1 MTEQSNI
8 EGVIVPTE
16 HTSYV
21 GERDYRT
28 SDYAPFKRGFS
39 DICKNCKHYYKNLND
54 RGVIS
59 KDFPAKCKGHVFELI
74 DGVTEKDFEDPQEYE
89 QTLLTADPVSWAAR
103 YFGWEARW
111 YQEEMMS
118 CTAQKKIVRAGRR
131 VGKTTC
137 IVVLIGWLLYT
148 NEDFTVLV
156 IAPYQAQVT
165 KIFDEIN
172 KLISSSEELSASVI

>member
-1 MTEQSNI
+1 
-8 EGVIVPTE
+8 
-16 HTSYV
+16 
-21 GERDYRT
+21 
-28 SDYAPFKRGFS
+28 
-39 DICKNCKHYYKNLND
+39 
-54 RGVIS
+54 
-59 KDFPAKCKGHVFELI
+59 
-74 DGVTEKDFEDPQEYE
+74 
-89 QTLLTADPVSWAAR
+89 
-103 YFGWEARW
+103 
-111 YQEEMMS
+111 MS